1 MYLIEKN
8 ACKETE
14 KGQKESG
21 LGLHLS
27 RWKLWGPCSPCVAL
41 YSRRTKP

>member
-1 MYLIEKN
+1 MHLIEKN
-8 ACKETE
+8 AWRETE

-27 RWKLWGPCSPCVAL
+27 RWKL
-41 YSRRTKP
+41 